1 MASDNWAK
9 SASRRIRHTQ
19 IDTSAPNPA
28 RVWDS
33 MNGGRDNF
41 ETDRRVA
48 RHLMLAAPALARAGV
63 VGRAFRDRVVTYL
76 AREAGIRQFI
86 DISTGMRSDTG
97 NTHAVARA
105 VAPDCRV
112 VYVAND
118 PVVLSHARATL
129 RSPAVDTVS
138 VADLDDVESF
148 LPGVRETL
156 DLAVPVGVILPD
168 SLNFTANASG
178 VVARLAAAVSSGS
191 HLAAIVSA
199 PDARLMVAVQRWNRM
214 SPVTAY
220 LRDRDEIASWFRG
233 LDLIEPGVVE
243 IHRWRPE
250 PQEPES
256 PPGLPLLGVVARKR

>member
-1 MASDNWAK
+1 MASDNWVK
-9 SASRRIRHTQ
+9 SASRRIRHAQ

-48 RHLMLAAPALARAGV
+48 RHLMMAAPALAQAGV
-63 VGRAFRDRVVTYL
+63 AGKAFLNRVVTYL

-86 DISTGMRSDTG
+86 DISTGMRSDTS
-97 NTHAVARA
+97 NTHTVARA
-105 VAPDCRV
+105 IAPDCRV
-112 VYVAND
+112 VYVVND

-129 RSPAVDTVS
+129 RSPDEDTVS

-156 DLAVPVGVILPD
+156 DLAEPVGVVLPD
-168 SLNFTANASG
+168 SLNFTANAAG
-178 VVARLAAAVSSGS
+178 VVAQLVAAVSSGS
-191 HLAAIVSA
+191 YLAAILSA

-220 LRDRDEIASWFRG
+220 LRDAGEIASWFKG
-233 LDLIEPGVVE
+233 LDLVEPGVAA

-250 PQEPES
+250 PGEPEY
-256 PPGLPLLGVVARKR
+256 PAGVPLLGVVARKR

>member
-1 MASDNWAK
+1 VSENWVK
-9 SASRRIRHTQ
+9 SASRGVTPAR
-19 IDTSAPNPA
+19 IDTSGPNPA

-33 MNGGRDNF
+33 INGGHDNF

-48 RHLMLAAPALARAGV
+48 RRLMTAAPALAQASAT
-63 VGRAFRDRVVTYL
+63 GRAFRDRVVTYF

-86 DISTGMRSDTG
+86 DISTGMRSDTH

-105 VAPDCRV
+105 IAPDCRV
-112 VYVAND
+112 VYVIND

-129 RSPAVDTVS
+129 RSPDEGTVS

-156 DLAVPVGVILPD
+156 DLTEPVGVLLLD
-168 SLNFTANASG
+168 SLNFTANPSG
-178 VVARLAAAVSSGS
+178 VVARLVAAVPSGS

-214 SPVTAY
+214 SPMTAY
-220 LRDRDEIASWFRG
+220 LRDRDEIASWFSG
-233 LDLIEPGVVE
+233 LDILKPGVVA
-243 IHRWRPE
+243 INRWRPGPDE
-250 PQEPES
+250 AEYPG
-256 PPGLPLLGVVARKR
+256 GLPLLGVVARKR